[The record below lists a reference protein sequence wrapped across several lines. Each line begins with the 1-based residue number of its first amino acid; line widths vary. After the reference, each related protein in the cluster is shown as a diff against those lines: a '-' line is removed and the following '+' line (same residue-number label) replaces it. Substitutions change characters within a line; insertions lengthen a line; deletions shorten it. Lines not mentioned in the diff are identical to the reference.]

1 MGYRSLAM
9 STSERTHQIPV
20 EKFERAESDYRMILA
35 DLEQFVSDGSRG
47 DLPPVFAKVSCS
59 VVISSPTRDF
69 SSNFLKGGGGSWVW
83 VEPLLHRCTD
93 GMINAMYTNY
103 L

>member
-35 DLEQFVSDGSRG
+35 ELERFVCDGSRG

-59 VVISSPTRDF
+59 VVISSPQIPTF
-69 SSNFLKGGGGSWVW
+69 TTGESIV
-83 VEPLLHRCTD
+83 T
-93 GMINAMYTNY
+93 
-103 L
+103 

>member
-35 DLEQFVSDGSRG
+35 DLEQFVSDGNRG
-47 DLPPVFAKVSCS
+47 YLPPVFAKVRCS
-59 VVISSPTRDF
+59 VVVVPSFQIPAPCPSLALTTGR
-69 SSNFLKGGGGSWVW
+69 
-83 VEPLLHRCTD
+83 
-93 GMINAMYTNY
+93 A
-103 L
+103 